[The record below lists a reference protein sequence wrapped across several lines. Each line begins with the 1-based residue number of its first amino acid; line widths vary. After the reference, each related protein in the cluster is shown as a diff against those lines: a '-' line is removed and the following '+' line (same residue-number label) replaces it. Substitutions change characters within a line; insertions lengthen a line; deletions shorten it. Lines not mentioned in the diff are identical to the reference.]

1 MASKDAFISVFDRGF
16 MFGDG
21 VYEVTPFYKGT
32 PFLPQDHLDRLSYS
46 LSQVDIQLDVNSLE
60 QIMIDAV
67 SRGNF
72 SESDSAVYIEITGG
86 VAPRTHVFPEDVPL
100 PFYYMLFLL
109 SLMVLKISRFQF

>member
-21 VYEVTPFYKGT
+21 VYEVSRFYKGT
-32 PFLPQDHLDRLSYS
+32 PFLLQDPLDRLSYS
-46 LSQVDIQLDVNSLE
+46 LSQIDIQLDVNSLE

-72 SESDSAVYIEITGG
+72 SESDCAVYIEITRG
-86 VAPRTHVFPEDVPL
+86 VAPRTHFFPEDVPPTIL
-100 PFYYMLFLL
+100 IYAFP
-109 SLMVLKISRFQF
+109 V